1 MRKTLVIINAFL
13 VGAILSVFL
22 ARQLPE
28 YFMPNLDK
36 ALQQCLSEVENGCPM
51 LLGYAKSLESE
62 NARLN
67 RALKT
72 QCLCVEPAT
81 R

>member
-1 MRKTLVIINAFL
+1 MKLKIVLLCILIFFSGAATTAF
-13 VGAILSVFL
+13 F
-22 ARQLPE
+22 ARQYPE
-28 YFMPNLDK
+28 HFNPHIEQ
-36 ALQQCLSEVENGCPM
+36 ALQECISEIQNGCPM

-67 RALKT
+67 RILKT
-72 QCLCVEPAT
+72 TCLPN

>member
-1 MRKTLVIINAFL
+1 MRKALVIINSFL

-22 ARQLPE
+22 ARQFPE
-28 YFMPNLDK
+28 HFMPNLDR
-36 ALQQCLSEVENGCPM
+36 ALQECLGEIEKGCPM

-67 RALKT
+67 RVLKT
-72 QCLCVEPAT
+72 QCLCAEPT
-81 R
+81 TH

>member
-1 MRKTLVIINAFL
+1 MGKALIIINSFL
-13 VGAILSVFL
+13 VGAILSGFL

-28 YFMPNLDK
+28 YFMPNLDR
-36 ALQQCLSEVENGCPM
+36 ALQECLSEVEKGCPM

-67 RALKT
+67 RVLKT
-72 QCLCVEPAT
+72 QCLCAEPAT
-81 R
+81 H